1 MSRLSVCLPPGYS
14 LISLASDVADPQ
26 YLTNV
31 TYAQQLIRQF
41 LAELNEDL
49 TFQSVEQEL
58 QQLPGKYSQSL
69 GGCLLLLVFDGN
81 SGSNSG
87 NISSSISS
95 IIDRRDVIPVG
106 TVALRKLDDGIGE
119 IKRMFIKP
127 DQRGRGLSRV
137 LLSRLLE
144 EARVLHYHTLRLD
157 TLTRLT
163 AANALYR
170 SMGFY
175 EIPPYYFNP
184 INDVLYLEYA
194 VTTV

>member
-14 LISLASDVADPQ
+14 LISLASDVADPADPQ

-31 TYAQQLIRQF
+31 THAQQLIRQF

-49 TFQSVEQEL
+49 TFQSVEEEL
-58 QQLPGKYSQSL
+58 QQLPGKYSESL

-87 NISSSISS
+87 SISS

-106 TVALRKLDDGIGE
+106 TVALRRLDDGIGE